1 MAPPTRITASATFTA
16 LTTFAA
22 PTASAV
28 LAAALLAAALIAASP
43 GAAFARQGGRTARPP
58 AAAAETALTI
68 GTYVSS
74 RLDGKKLPVKDLAD
88 DDHGT
93 QFLIEFD
100 ELVLAFRANGEF
112 RATLRYRQTL
122 APKGVPTSQ
131 EPLQR
136 MVVYGAWSRAGRE
149 LRFVPDPKR
158 GGEGLTILN
167 GTFTGRTVTVPF
179 DYRNAGVARRATVLL
194 LYDPSII

>member
-1 MAPPTRITASATFTA
+1 MGRLTRIALCATAFAAAPPD
-16 LTTFAA
+16 
-22 PTASAV
+22 
-28 LAAALLAAALIAASP
+28 AAL
-43 GAAFARQGGRTARPP
+43 ARQGAR
-58 AAAAETALTI
+58 AAARAGAPADTAPTI

-93 QFLIEFD
+93 RFLIEFD
-100 ELVLAFRANGEF
+100 ELVLTLRGTGEF

-122 APKGVPTSQ
+122 APKGVPTSR

-136 MVVYGAWSRAGRE
+136 MIVYGAWSRVGRE

-167 GTFTGRTVTVPF
+167 GTFSGRTVTVPF

-194 LYDPSII
+194 VYDPSII

>member
-1 MAPPTRITASATFTA
+1 MPSPLPCIDAPE
-16 LTTFAA
+16 
-22 PTASAV
+22 
-28 LAAALLAAALIAASP
+28 
-43 GAAFARQGGRTARPP
+43 RTARPARRSGAWRGTLACL
-58 AAAAETALTI
+58 AAACALFVPLPAHAWQSARAARTSADSAPTI

-100 ELVLAFRANGEF
+100 ELVLALRANGEF

-122 APKGVPTSQ
+122 APKGVPASQ

-136 MVVYGAWSRAGRE
+136 MIVYGTWMRAGRE

-167 GTFTGRTVTVPF
+167 GTFTARTITVPF

-194 LYDPSII
+194 VYDPSII